1 MSPMLVI
8 AKNSFREYIRDRV
21 VLICGFVALVMLALS
36 ILLGALSFAEQQRIL
51 AHLGLTAIHFSGLGI
66 VCFIGAFSLNKEM
79 ERQTCLLVLARP
91 VSRVQFLLGKWLGV
105 LSLMVAMWAIL
116 SLILAILLNFAFPA
130 VNYLSVLYGMLV
142 ELTLLLALSFFG
154 STFLRPIISLLL
166 TFGVYLIGNWIQ
178 EFGFFGKKI
187 QNPLYVVLSQLLEK
201 IAPNL
206 YEMNWRSVYFLENGV
221 SGAQVLWV
229 TMHGLGWMLLFLVL
243 ALFIFRR
250 KDIV

>member
-21 VLICGFVALVMLALS
+21 VLICGFVALVLLALS

-51 AHLGLTAIHFSGLGI
+51 AHLGLTAIHLSGLGI
-66 VCFIGAFSLNKEM
+66 VCFIGAFALHKEM

-91 VSRVQFLLGKWLGV
+91 VSRVQFLIGKWLGV
-105 LSLMVAMWAIL
+105 FALMIVMWAIL
-116 SLILAILLNFAFPA
+116 SLILALLLKFSFPA
-130 VNYLSVLYGMLV
+130 VNYVVVIYGLLV

-154 STFLRPIISLLL
+154 STFLRPIIALLF
-166 TFGVYLIGNWIQ
+166 TFGVYLIGNWIE
-178 EFGFFGKKI
+178 EFSYFGKKI
-187 QNPLYVVLSQLLEK
+187 QDSAYVLMSDILEK

-221 SGAQVLWV
+221 PGSKVLWITV
-229 TMHGLGWMLLFLVL
+229 HGLGWTLLFLVL
-243 ALFIFRR
+243 AVFVFRR